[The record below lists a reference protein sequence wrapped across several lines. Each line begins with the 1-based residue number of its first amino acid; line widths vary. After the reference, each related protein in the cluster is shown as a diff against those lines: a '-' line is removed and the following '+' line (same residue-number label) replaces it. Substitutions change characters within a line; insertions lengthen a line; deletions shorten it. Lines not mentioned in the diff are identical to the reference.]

1 MPELSDRLNRLPP
14 YLFTR
19 INQLKKEAYAKK
31 LDVIDLGMGN
41 PDQPT
46 PKIIVDRLCETIS
59 EHPSTHRY
67 PQAKGMPKF
76 RKAVSTW
83 MNRRFGVHIEPET
96 EVSALI
102 GSKEGIAHLA
112 MAVLNPGETVLV
124 GDPAY
129 PAHFN
134 GVFLA
139 GGEVYSIPL
148 TAANNYLPDLTK
160 IPEKVAR
167 QTKLL
172 FLNYPNNPTAAVV
185 PDKSIFKEWVAF
197 AKKYDILVCHD
208 NAYSELMFDDYV
220 APSFLEVEGAK
231 DVGVEVHS
239 CSKSYNMAGWR
250 AGWICG
256 NSKIVA
262 AVEKFKSFLDYGM
275 PSFIQLSAVAALEA
289 WPESVKPTV
298 AVYARRRDKLVE
310 GLAKIGWNVPKP
322 KATMYLWAP
331 LPEKFKPMG
340 SLAFTEKLLLETG
353 IVVAPGVGFGPGGE
367 GFIRMSLVTHDNRFH
382 DAILR
387 FKKLLSP
394 SNEESTKPG
403 VIS

>member
-1 MPELSDRLNRLPP
+1 MPELSDRLNKLPP

-46 PKIIVDRLCETIS
+46 PKPIIDRLCETVTQ
-59 EHPSTHRY
+59 HPSTHRY

-76 RKAVSTW
+76 RKTVAQW
-83 MNRRFGVHIEPET
+83 MKRRFGVDIDPET

-139 GGEVYSIPL
+139 GGDIYSLPL
-148 TAANNYLPDLTK
+148 NPANNYIPDLTK
-160 IPEKVAR
+160 IPESVAR
-167 QTKLL
+167 KTKLM

-185 PDKSIFKEWVAF
+185 PDKAVFKEWVEF
-197 AKKYDILVCHD
+197 AKKYDIIVCHD
-208 NAYSELMFDDYV
+208 NAYSEIAFDGYY

-231 DVGVEVHS
+231 DVGIEVHS

-250 AGWICG
+250 SGWMCG
-256 NSKIVA
+256 NRKIVG

-289 WPESVKPTV
+289 WPEPV
-298 AVYARRRDKLVE
+298 
-310 GLAKIGWNVPKP
+310 
-322 KATMYLWAP
+322 
-331 LPEKFKPMG
+331 F
-340 SLAFTEKLLLETG
+340 
-353 IVVAPGVGFGPGGE
+353 
-367 GFIRMSLVTHDNRFH
+367 
-382 DAILR
+382 
-387 FKKLLSP
+387 
-394 SNEESTKPG
+394 
-403 VIS
+403 